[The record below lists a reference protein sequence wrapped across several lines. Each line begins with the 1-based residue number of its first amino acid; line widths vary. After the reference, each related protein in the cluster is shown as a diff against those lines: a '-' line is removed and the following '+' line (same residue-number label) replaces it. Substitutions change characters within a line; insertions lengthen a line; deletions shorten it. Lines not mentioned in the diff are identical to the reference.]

1 DPLGGV
7 GAQVG
12 GLVLGGDAE
21 GEQERHRHDRGARV
35 EHLHRDVV
43 RLLAGHLVVPPAP
56 EADDRVDDQPP
67 HQQGDADGGDEEA
80 LPQREDAVALLG
92 LGVGGAEVGQLAP
105 GGGQGG
111 DGGGQA
117 PGTEE
122 AAHGR
127 DRSARASRHGRYAA
141 WYGSGAPA
149 VAGRAIVRYVG
160 PRPRR
165 LVIGLARKMRRL
177 PDVAGA
183 LRGASSSHVP
193 LHQLRGHEAPRRR
206 AHRRAAG
213 LGAAAAAVA
222 PPPGRPHPAH
232 GPRRLRAGPAAVTL
246 VPVLAG
252 RTGLSPVM
260 VGRAAELDRLV
271 GLLGAR
277 PGPTVALVTGE
288 AGIGKTR
295 LVQELVDA
303 APPGTLVLAGQADPG
318 ALGRPLELVLDALD
332 GVWEP
337 DGAADPEL
345 AALDAAV
352 RDVERGADERGLTA
366 GRAALVVLEDLHWAD
381 PESVAVFERLAA
393 LPAVDPRPGAGAV
406 LLVGTYRPDGLSRRH
421 PAAEALLR
429 IERRHTVT
437 HVRLDRL

>member
-1 DPLGGV
+1 
-7 GAQVG
+7 
-12 GLVLGGDAE
+12 
-21 GEQERHRHDRGARV
+21 
-35 EHLHRDVV
+35 
-43 RLLAGHLVVPPAP
+43 
-56 EADDRVDDQPP
+56 
-67 HQQGDADGGDEEA
+67 
-80 LPQREDAVALLG
+80 
-92 LGVGGAEVGQLAP
+92 
-105 GGGQGG
+105 
-111 DGGGQA
+111 
-117 PGTEE
+117 
-122 AAHGR
+122 
-127 DRSARASRHGRYAA
+127 
-141 WYGSGAPA
+141 
-149 VAGRAIVRYVG
+149 VG

-332 GVWEP
+332 GVR
-337 DGAADPEL
+337 GAEGAGAGGDDPEL
-345 AALDAAV
+345 AAVDAAV
-352 RDVERGADERGLTA
+352 RDVGRGADGRVRAAADLVRRLTA
-366 GRAALVVLEDLHWAD
+366 GRTALVVLEDLHWAD
-381 PESVAVFERLAA
+381 PESVAVFERLAGLA
-393 LPAVDPRPGAGAV
+393 AVDPGPGPAS
-406 LLVGTYRPDGLSRRH
+406 LLPVGP
-421 PAAEALLR
+421 
-429 IERRHTVT
+429 
-437 HVRLDRL
+437 